1 MEEFAMSI
9 SAPDFGSF
17 AKLADALRELEVTI
31 GPQARPV
38 IAAVRTRIG
47 EAAGLREQG
56 NVSAAIVA
64 IRDAMERLAALGSE
78 LDPAEGMLMKMLAE
92 RLAQALQTGDKGA
105 AKESVNLMRHRAG
118 DPKDEPDKDW

>member
-105 AKESVNLMRHRAG
+105 AKESVNLMRHR
-118 DPKDEPDKDW
+118 